1 MTAVVLITIFTVLLV
16 LFLERLNS
24 TWIKKIFNWL
34 PSILLAYLIPAV
46 CSYILNRDFSEVT
59 IHQWS
64 KDLFIPLA
72 IVAVMSSLSVSQLKK
87 VGWKPIAVFLSGS
100 LWIAIFPVGF
110 LLFFQ
115 NTDFVSESLL
125 GLERWKG
132 IPPIVGSWIGG
143 STSQLVLKELV
154 ACPEALFLTILV
166 LDNILVNLWTI
177 GMFQTI
183 KKSDTVN
190 RLLGIQSYEPPSEV
204 NTNQNKSQSPLLS
217 ISILFGSVFLAHIS
231 LPSFVGKVVAL
242 SILGLGFGF
251 FIKSWNSQFTLQ
263 LGSIL
268 ILLVMAVLGLKL
280 QFDLIQF
287 DIVFMGFLVVLVKQP
302 FLVMLGAAKLLNVH
316 AAWVPIA
323 SMANVGGIATAPAVT
338 AAYEKKW
345 MPHAIILAV
354 LSMATGTFWGMV
366 TVGLIQFLLF
376 NSIQNKTPFYII
388 EYQKS
393 FGAITPTPN
402 HFCICY

>member
-1 MTAVVLITIFTVLLV
+1 MTAAVLITIFTVLLV

-64 KDLFIPLA
+64 KDFFIPLA

-100 LWIAIFPVGF
+100 LWIAIFPVEF

-190 RLLGIQSYEPPSEV
+190 KLLGIQSYEPPSEV
-204 NTNQNKSQSPLLS
+204 NTNHNKSQSPLLS
-217 ISILFGSVFLAHIS
+217 ISILLGSVFLAHIS

-242 SILGLGFGF
+242 SLLGLGFGF

-287 DIVFMGFLVVLVKQP
+287 DIVFMGFLVVWLSSH

-366 TVGLIQFLLF
+366 TIGLIQFLLL
-376 NSIQNKTPFYII
+376 
-388 EYQKS
+388 
-393 FGAITPTPN
+393 
-402 HFCICY
+402 

>member
-1 MTAVVLITIFTVLLV
+1 MTAAVLITIFTVLLV

-217 ISILFGSVFLAHIS
+217 ISILLGSVFLAHIS

-242 SILGLGFGF
+242 SLLGLGFGF

-268 ILLVMAVLGLKL
+268 ILLVMAILGLKL

-287 DIVFMGFLVVLVKQP
+287 DIVFMGFLIVWLSSHFV
-302 FLVMLGAAKLLNVH
+302 VMLGAAKLLNVH

-366 TVGLIQFLLF
+366 TIVLIQFLLL
-376 NSIQNKTPFYII
+376 
-388 EYQKS
+388 
-393 FGAITPTPN
+393 
-402 HFCICY
+402 

>member
-1 MTAVVLITIFTVLLV
+1 MTAAVLITIFTVLLV

-59 IHQWS
+59 ILQWS

-183 KKSDTVN
+183 KKSDTLN

-217 ISILFGSVFLAHIS
+217 ISILLGSVFLAHIS

-242 SILGLGFGF
+242 SLLGLGFGF

-287 DIVFMGFLVVLVKQP
+287 DIIFMGFLVVWLSSHFV
-302 FLVMLGAAKLLNVH
+302 VMLGAAKLLNVH

-366 TVGLIQFLLF
+366 TIGLIQFLLL
-376 NSIQNKTPFYII
+376 
-388 EYQKS
+388 
-393 FGAITPTPN
+393 
-402 HFCICY
+402 

>member
-1 MTAVVLITIFTVLLV
+1 VKYAILTPQIVHSMTAAVLITLFTVLLV

-24 TWIKKIFNWL
+24 PWIKKIFNWI
-34 PSILLAYLIPAV
+34 PSILFAYLIPAL
-46 CSYILNRDFSEVT
+46 CSALLDQDFSEVS

-64 KDLFIPLA
+64 KDVFIPLA
-72 IVAVMSSLSVSQLKK
+72 IVAVMSSLSVAQLKR

-110 LLFFQ
+110 MLLFQ
-115 NTDFVSESLL
+115 HTDFVSDSLL
-125 GLERWKG
+125 SLERWKG

-143 STSQLVLKELV
+143 STSQLVLKELI

-166 LDNILVNLWTI
+166 MDNILVNLWTI

-183 KKSDTVN
+183 KKSDRIN
-190 RLLGIQSYEPPSEV
+190 RLLRIQSFEPPSDISTQEHRI
-204 NTNQNKSQSPLLS
+204 QNPLW
-217 ISILFGSVFLAHIS
+217 SILMLLGSVFLVHIS
-231 LPSFVGKVVAL
+231 LPTFVGKVVAL
-242 SILGLGFGF
+242 SLLGLVFGF
-251 FIKSWNSQFTLQ
+251 FIKSWNTRFTLK

-287 DIVFMGFLVVLVKQP
+287 DLVFMVFLVVWLGSH
-302 FLVMLGAAKLLNVH
+302 FILMLGIAKFLNVH

-366 TVGLIQFLLF
+366 TIGLIQFFLL
-376 NSIQNKTPFYII
+376 
-388 EYQKS
+388 
-393 FGAITPTPN
+393 
-402 HFCICY
+402 

>member
-1 MTAVVLITIFTVLLV
+1 MTAAVLITIFTVLLV

-115 NTDFVSESLL
+115 NTNFVSESLL

-217 ISILFGSVFLAHIS
+217 ISILLGSVFLAHIS

-242 SILGLGFGF
+242 SLLGLGFGF

-287 DIVFMGFLVVLVKQP
+287 DIVFMGFLVVWLSSH

-366 TVGLIQFLLF
+366 TVGLIQFLLL
-376 NSIQNKTPFYII
+376 
-388 EYQKS
+388 
-393 FGAITPTPN
+393 
-402 HFCICY
+402 

>member
-1 MTAVVLITIFTVLLV
+1 MTAAVLITIFTVLLV

-46 CSYILNRDFSEVT
+46 CSYILNRNFSEVT

-217 ISILFGSVFLAHIS
+217 ISILLGSVFLAHIS

-242 SILGLGFGF
+242 SLLGLGFGF

-287 DIVFMGFLVVLVKQP
+287 DIVFMGFLVVWLSSH

-366 TVGLIQFLLF
+366 TVGLIQFLLL
-376 NSIQNKTPFYII
+376 
-388 EYQKS
+388 
-393 FGAITPTPN
+393 
-402 HFCICY
+402 

>member
-1 MTAVVLITIFTVLLV
+1 MTAAVLITIFTVLLV

-217 ISILFGSVFLAHIS
+217 ISILLGSVFLAHIS

-242 SILGLGFGF
+242 SLLGLGFGF

-287 DIVFMGFLVVLVKQP
+287 DIVFMVFLVVWLSSH

-366 TVGLIQFLLF
+366 TIGLIQFLLL
-376 NSIQNKTPFYII
+376 
-388 EYQKS
+388 
-393 FGAITPTPN
+393 
-402 HFCICY
+402 

>member
-1 MTAVVLITIFTVLLV
+1 MTAAVLIIIFTVLLV

-34 PSILLAYLIPAV
+34 PYILLAYLIPAV

-143 STSQLVLKELV
+143 STSQLVLNELV

-190 RLLGIQSYEPPSEV
+190 KLLGIQSYEPPSEV

-217 ISILFGSVFLAHIS
+217 ISIILGSVFLAHIS

-242 SILGLGFGF
+242 SLLGLGFGF

-287 DIVFMGFLVVLVKQP
+287 DIVFMGFLVVWLSSH

-366 TVGLIQFLLF
+366 TIGLIQFLLL
-376 NSIQNKTPFYII
+376 
-388 EYQKS
+388 
-393 FGAITPTPN
+393 
-402 HFCICY
+402 